1 MVDSAVTQF
10 MTYLRGERQYSTETI
25 KAYHEDLQEFTQF
38 MAENGGV
45 KPWTKIDQLDVEV
58 YLSHLYDHHYART
71 TIARKLSTL
80 RSLYQF
86 LMSNGQA
93 SDDPFAYVQLKKHPA
108 HLPRFFYEKEMTAL
122 FTAAGQ
128 NPNAQLA
135 TRDSALLEVLYGT
148 GMRVSECV
156 NLTLSAVDFDNRLM
170 LVEGKGNKE
179 RYVPFGHYAG
189 DALQQYFTTARTP
202 LMTANDQHH
211 DYVFV
216 NHRGQQL
223 TPAGVTYLLNQIIK
237 RSSLTTDIH
246 PHMLRHT
253 FATHL
258 LNNGADL
265 RSVQELL
272 GHSSLSTTQIYT
284 HVTREHLQRDYR
296 QFFPRATEPGS
307 SLNQTNNKES

>member
-1 MVDSAVTQF
+1 VDQAITAFLS
-10 MTYLRGERQYSTETI
+10 YLTGERQYSPETV
-25 KAYHEDLQEFTQF
+25 KAYREDLEEFTQF
-38 MAENGGV
+38 LADNGGV
-45 KPWTKIDQLDVEV
+45 KAWTAIDQLDVEV
-58 YLSHLYDHHYART
+58 YLSDLYDRHYART

-80 RSLYQF
+80 RSLYNF

-93 SDDPFAYVQLKKHPA
+93 KDDPFAYVQLKHHQN
-108 HLPRFFYEKEMTAL
+108 HLPRFFYEREMTAL
-122 FTAAGQ
+122 FAAAAA
-128 NPNAQLA
+128 NPNEQLA

-148 GMRVSECV
+148 GIRVSECV
-156 NLTLSAVDFDNRLM
+156 NLTVPEIDFDNRIM
-170 LVEGKGNKE
+170 LIHGKGNKE
-179 RYVPFGHYAG
+179 RYVPFGHYAS
-189 DALQQYFTTARTP
+189 DALQQYFTAARTP
-202 LMTANDQHH
+202 LMAQHQETH
-211 DYVFV
+211 AFVFV

-237 RSSLTTDIH
+237 RSTLTTEIH

-258 LNNGADL
+258 LNRGADL

-296 QFFPRATEPGS
+296 QFFPRATEDKPKETKPS
-307 SLNQTNNKES
+307 S

>member
-1 MVDSAVTQF
+1 MDQAITAF
-10 MTYLRGERQYSTETI
+10 LTYLQGERQYSPETV
-25 KAYHEDLQEFTQF
+25 KAYREDLEEFTKF
-38 MAENGGV
+38 LADNGGT
-45 KPWTKIDQLDVEV
+45 KAWTAIDQLDVEV
-58 YLSHLYDHHYART
+58 YLSDLYDRHYART

-80 RSLYQF
+80 RSLYNF

-93 SDDPFAYVQLKKHPA
+93 KDDPFAYVQLKHHQN
-108 HLPRFFYEKEMTAL
+108 HLPRFFYEREMTAL
-122 FTAAGQ
+122 FAAAGA
-128 NPNAQLA
+128 NPNEQLA

-148 GMRVSECV
+148 GIRVSECV
-156 NLTLSAVDFDNRLM
+156 NLTLPDIDFDNRIM
-170 LVEGKGNKE
+170 LIHGKGNKE
-179 RYVPFGHYAG
+179 RYVPFGHYAS
-189 DALQQYFTTARTP
+189 DALQQYFTAARTP
-202 LMTANDQHH
+202 IMAQHQETH
-211 DYVFV
+211 AFVFI

-237 RSSLTTDIH
+237 RSTLTTEIH

-258 LNNGADL
+258 LNRGADL

-296 QFFPRATEPGS
+296 QFFPRATEDKS
-307 SLNQTNNKES
+307 KETKP

>member
-1 MVDSAVTQF
+1 MQDAITRF
-10 MTYLRGERQYSTETI
+10 MTYLRGERQYSPETV
-25 KAYHEDLQEFTQF
+25 KAYHEDLQEFCTF
-38 MAENGGV
+38 LAANGGT
-45 KPWTKIDQLDVEV
+45 KPWGQIDQLDVEV
-58 YLSHLYDHHYART
+58 YLSHLYDQHYART

-80 RSLYQF
+80 RSLYHF
-86 LMSNGQA
+86 LLSNGEVR
-93 SDDPFAYVQLKKHPA
+93 DDPFAYVRLKKHQD
-108 HLPRFFYEKEMTAL
+108 HLPRFFYEREMTAL
-122 FTAAGQ
+122 FTAAGE
-128 NPNAQLA
+128 NSNAQLA

-156 NLTLSAVDFDNRLM
+156 NLTLNAVDFDNRMM

-179 RYVPFGHYAG
+179 RYVPFGHYAS
-189 DALQQYFTTARTP
+189 DALQQYFQVARTP
-202 LMTANDQHH
+202 LMTKYQQTH

-223 TPAGVTYLLNQIIK
+223 TAAGITYLLNQIIK
-237 RSSLTTDIH
+237 RSTLTTDIH

-258 LNNGADL
+258 LNRGADL

-296 QFFPRATEPGS
+296 QFFPRATE
-307 SLNQTNNKES
+307 TKETKPKHR

>member
-1 MVDSAVTQF
+1 MDQAITAFLS
-10 MTYLRGERQYSTETI
+10 YLTGERQYSPETV
-25 KAYHEDLQEFTQF
+25 KAYREDLEEFTQF
-38 MAENGGV
+38 LADNGGI
-45 KPWTKIDQLDVEV
+45 KAWTAIDQLDVEV
-58 YLSHLYDHHYART
+58 YLSDLYDRHYART

-80 RSLYQF
+80 RSLYNF

-93 SDDPFAYVQLKKHPA
+93 KDDPFAYVQLKPHQN
-108 HLPRFFYEKEMTAL
+108 HLPRFFYEREMTAL
-122 FTAAGQ
+122 FAAAAA
-128 NPNAQLA
+128 NPNEQLA

-148 GMRVSECV
+148 GIRVSECV
-156 NLTLSAVDFDNRLM
+156 NLTVPEIDFDNRIM
-170 LVEGKGNKE
+170 LIHGKGNKE
-179 RYVPFGHYAG
+179 RYVPFGHYAS
-189 DALQQYFTTARTP
+189 DALQQYFIAARTP
-202 LMTANDQHH
+202 LMAQHQETH
-211 DYVFV
+211 AFVFV

-237 RSSLTTDIH
+237 RSTLTTEIH

-258 LNNGADL
+258 LNRGADL

-296 QFFPRATEPGS
+296 QFFPRATEDKPKETKPS
-307 SLNQTNNKES
+307 S

>member
-1 MVDSAVTQF
+1 MQDEINRF
-10 MTYLRGERQYSTETI
+10 MTYLRGERQYSPETV
-25 KAYHEDLQEFTQF
+25 KAYHEDLHEFCEF
-38 MAENGGV
+38 LAANGGT
-45 KPWTKIDQLDVEV
+45 KPWGQIDQLDVEV
-58 YLSHLYDHHYART
+58 YLSHLYDQHYART
-71 TIARKLSTL
+71 TVARKLSTL
-80 RSLYQF
+80 RSLYHF
-86 LMSNGQA
+86 LLSNGEVT
-93 SDDPFAYVQLKKHPA
+93 DDPFAYVRLKKHQD
-108 HLPRFFYEKEMTAL
+108 HLPRFFYEREMTAL
-122 FTAAGQ
+122 FTAASEK
-128 NPNAQLA
+128 PNAQLA

-156 NLTLSAVDFDNRLM
+156 NLTLSAVDFDNRMM

-179 RYVPFGHYAG
+179 RYVPFGHYAS
-189 DALQQYFTTARTP
+189 DALQRYFQVARTP
-202 LMTANDQHH
+202 LMTQYQQDH

-223 TPAGVTYLLNQIIK
+223 TAAGVTYLLNQIIK
-237 RSSLTTDIH
+237 RSTLTTDIH

-258 LNNGADL
+258 LNRGADL

-296 QFFPRATEPGS
+296 QFFPRATEA
-307 SLNQTNNKES
+307 KETKPKQR

>member
-1 MVDSAVTQF
+1 
-10 MTYLRGERQYSTETI
+10 MTYLKGERQYSPETI
-25 KAYHEDLQEFTQF
+25 KAYREDLTEFCHF
-38 MAENGGV
+38 LAANGGE
-45 KPWTKIDQLDVEV
+45 KPWDKIDQLDVEV
-58 YLSHLYDHHYART
+58 YLSDLYDRHYART

-80 RSLYQF
+80 RSLYNF
-86 LMSNGQA
+86 LLSNGTV
-93 SDDPFAYVQLKKHPA
+93 SDDPFAYVRLKKRQD
-108 HLPRFFYEKEMTAL
+108 HLPHFFYEREMTAL
-122 FTAAGQ
+122 FTAAAA

-135 TRDSALLEVLYGT
+135 TRDTALLEVLYGT

-156 NLTLSAVDFDNRLM
+156 NLTLTAVDFDNRML

-179 RYVPFGHYAG
+179 RYVPFGHYAST
-189 DALQQYFTTARTP
+189 ALKTYLQEARTP
-202 LMTANDQHH
+202 LMARYQQHH
-211 DYVFV
+211 DFVFV

-223 TPAGVTYLLNQIIK
+223 TPAGVTYLLNQIMK
-237 RSSLTTDIH
+237 RSTLTADIH

-258 LNNGADL
+258 LNRGADL

-296 QFFPRATEPGS
+296 KFFPRATEDAPDAPNPRS
-307 SLNQTNNKES
+307 K

>member
-1 MVDSAVTQF
+1 MDAAITAF
-10 MTYLRGERQYSTETI
+10 MTYLSGERQYSPETV
-25 KAYHEDLQEFTQF
+25 KAYREDLEEFTQF
-38 MAENGGV
+38 LANNGGT
-45 KPWTKIDQLDVEV
+45 KAWTAIDQLDVEV
-58 YLSHLYDHHYART
+58 YLSELYDRHYART

-80 RSLYQF
+80 RSLYSF

-93 SDDPFAYVQLKKHPA
+93 KDDPFAYVQLKHHQN
-108 HLPRFFYEKEMTAL
+108 HLPRFFYEREMTAL
-122 FTAAGQ
+122 FAAAAA
-128 NPNAQLA
+128 NPNDQLA

-148 GMRVSECV
+148 GIRVSECV
-156 NLTLSAVDFDNRLM
+156 NLTLPDTDFDNRIM
-170 LVEGKGNKE
+170 LIHGKGNKE
-179 RYVPFGHYAG
+179 RYVPFGHYAS
-189 DALQQYFTTARTP
+189 DALQQYFTAARTP
-202 LMTANDQHH
+202 LLAKYQLTHT
-211 DYVFV
+211 YVFV

-237 RSSLTTDIH
+237 RSTLTTDIH

-258 LNNGADL
+258 LNHGADL

-296 QFFPRATEPGS
+296 QFFPRATEDKTKRNPTS
-307 SLNQTNNKES
+307 

>member
-1 MVDSAVTQF
+1 MDAEITAF
-10 MTYLRGERQYSTETI
+10 MTYLSGERQYSPETV
-25 KAYHEDLQEFTQF
+25 KAYREDLEEFTQF
-38 MAENGGV
+38 LANNGGT
-45 KPWTKIDQLDVEV
+45 KAWTAIDQLDVEV
-58 YLSHLYDHHYART
+58 YLSELYDRHYART

-80 RSLYQF
+80 RSLYSF

-93 SDDPFAYVQLKKHPA
+93 KDDPFAYVQLKHHQN
-108 HLPRFFYEKEMTAL
+108 HLPRFFYEREMTAL
-122 FTAAGQ
+122 FAAAAA
-128 NPNAQLA
+128 NPNDQLA

-148 GMRVSECV
+148 GIRVSECV
-156 NLTLSAVDFDNRLM
+156 NLTLPDIDFDNRIM
-170 LVEGKGNKE
+170 LIHGKGNKE
-179 RYVPFGHYAG
+179 RYVPFGHYAS
-189 DALQQYFTTARTP
+189 DALQQYFTAARTP
-202 LMTANDQHH
+202 LLAKYQLTHT
-211 DYVFV
+211 YVFV

-237 RSSLTTDIH
+237 RSTLTTDIH

-258 LNNGADL
+258 LNHGADL

-296 QFFPRATEPGS
+296 QFFPRATEDETKRNPTS
-307 SLNQTNNKES
+307 